1 MAAIS
6 FARIQ
11 EEQLNHEVQRTRVA
25 PRLAMPRPTAP
36 STAIQ
41 APAPKKLTRDE
52 LRERS
57 AKELCWH
64 HDELWSREHHCKKG
78 QLLVIELAEDEDNK
92 ISEEA
97 LEPKEEAMKEESQPA
112 NYAVH
117 ALAGYSNP
125 QMMKVG
131 GLLK

>member
-11 EEQLNHEVQRTRVA
+11 EEQLNHEVQTTRVT
-25 PRLAMPRPTAP
+25 PRPAMLRPTAP
-36 STAIQ
+36 STTIQ

-52 LRERS
+52 LHERS

-64 HDELWSREHHCKKG
+64 YDEPWRREHHCKKG
-78 QLLVIELAEDEDNK
+78 RFLMIELAEDEDNE
-92 ISEEA
+92 IYEEA
-97 LEPKEEAMKEESQPA
+97 LEPKEEAMEEESQSA

-125 QMMKVG
+125 
-131 GLLK
+131 